1 MLSED
6 SAYHDNEGTV
16 KQPKPRQP
24 EHAVEAV
31 SITVDKEAWA
41 GYNFSGPMH
50 LYLLP
55 GGETYLLKISELG
68 KETF

>member
-6 SAYHDNEGTV
+6 SARHDNEGTV
-16 KQPKPRQP
+16 KQPRPWQP
-24 EHAVEAV
+24 GHTMESV
-31 SITVDKEAWA
+31 SIMVGQEAWA
-41 GYNFSGPMH
+41 GYNFSGPVH

-55 GGETYLLKISELG
+55 GDETYLLKSSELG